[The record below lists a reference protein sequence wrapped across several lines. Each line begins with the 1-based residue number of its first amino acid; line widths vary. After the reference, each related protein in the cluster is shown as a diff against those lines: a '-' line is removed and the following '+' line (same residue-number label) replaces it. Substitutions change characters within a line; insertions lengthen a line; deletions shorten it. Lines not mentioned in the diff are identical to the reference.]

1 MNRGSEI
8 VTGKRIL
15 LADDQEEVRETIK
28 LLLSLD
34 EHTIVEAANG
44 KEALRLFETGSFDLV
59 ITDYLMP
66 AMKGDEL
73 VERIRQTAPAQPVLM
88 ITGSAEKFGG
98 IDAPVDH
105 LLSKPVGF
113 DDLRFAIRITLTEP
127 PRNAR
132 PAPKTSGV
140 SPANVP

>member
-1 MNRGSEI
+1 MNRGTAT

-15 LADDQEEVRETIK
+15 LVDDQEEVRETIK

-44 KEALRLFETGSFDLV
+44 KEALELFQTNPFDIV

-73 VERIRQTAPAQPVLM
+73 VERIRQAVPAQPILM

-98 IDAPVDH
+98 VDASVDH
-105 LLSKPVGF
+105 LLSKPFGF
-113 DDLRFAIRITLTEP
+113 DDLRFAISITLTEA
-127 PRNAR
+127 AR
-132 PAPKTSGV
+132 AAQQAPKTSGAL
-140 SPANVP
+140 PANAP

>member
-1 MNRGSEI
+1 MNTGPET

-34 EHTIVEAANG
+34 GHTVVEAANG
-44 KEALRLFETGSFDLV
+44 KQAWQLFQTDAFDVV

-73 VERIRQTAPAQPVLM
+73 VERIRQAAPSQPVLM

-98 IDAPVDH
+98 VDAAVDH
-105 LLSKPVGF
+105 LLSKPFGF
-113 DDLRFAIRITLTEP
+113 DDLRFAISITLKEA
-127 PRNAR
+127 AR
-132 PAPKTSGV
+132 AARQAPKTSGAL
-140 SPANVP
+140 PANAP